1 MYVCICHQVTED
13 QVREAVTSSKSTTDT
28 LKKLGVGGSCGICL
42 IDAVKKI
49 EEEIVSHK
57 NPIRS
62 SLKDRQKS

>member
-13 QVREAVTSSKSTTDT
+13 QVREAVSSSKSTSDT

-42 IDAVKKI
+42 IDAVKKL

-57 NPIRS
+57 NS
-62 SLKDRQKS
+62 SLTSLKDRQKS